1 GGLARPAGGGAP
13 RRPPGLP
20 AGHPLVRRRLR
31 LLPHL
36 QPGGHGRG
44 PALPG
49 GARGGAGDRGGNRA
63 RRNRPSPRLVAPR
76 DPWQG
81 LSAGVGGADR
91 PGYGPAPRALL
102 LPRPPAPPLPG
113 VRPAPPAFLSGL
125 ISCCFLIA
133 RERATE
139 AIQGSGAV
147 SPGSPRRCAARD
159 DEGTGDDRQG
169 GRRSGT
175 WRPFCGAR
183 SWPAFPSLLMNMAPK
198 RGLLA
203 PSSKGLHRRHCE
215 RPKGEKQSRA
225 FRLWPWIASSAVPPR
240 DDDGDKGLSGR
251 SFPADGARSTE

>member
-1 GGLARPAGGGAP
+1 M
-13 RRPPGLP
+13 
-20 AGHPLVRRRLR
+20 
-31 LLPHL
+31 
-36 QPGGHGRG
+36 
-44 PALPG
+44 
-49 GARGGAGDRGGNRA
+49 
-63 RRNRPSPRLVAPR
+63 
-76 DPWQG
+76 
-81 LSAGVGGADR
+81 
-91 PGYGPAPRALL
+91 
-102 LPRPPAPPLPG
+102 
-113 VRPAPPAFLSGL
+113 RPAPPAFLSGL

-139 AIQGSGAV
+139 VIQGSGAV

-240 DDDGDKGLSGR
+240 DDDGDKGFSGR
-251 SFPADGARSTE
+251 SFPAWRGEKHRMTSGVGAGCGEGGCTLFGWGQGTRLKNWCEGGAERVVGSLSPRHSRSGHALHLDSRPGAGAGLR